1 MSHTDII
8 IITSTLLFASTFGV
22 YAAIR
27 VINRHTR
34 PPVNSLEMPRA
45 IELVDYIE
53 PNQPPLVHTNLDLL
67 EAEFPIYERISN
79 YIPYSGTVPSQWSA
93 NPPSYQTTNSWY
105 INSCLENSINLDYFI
120 ILLFFLILIL
130 IFKLRYKFLTY
141 LTPF

>member
-34 PPVNSLEMPRA
+34 PPVNSLEIPRA

-53 PNQPPLVHTNLDLL
+53 PNQPQQIHNYLDLL
-67 EAEFPIYERISN
+67 EPQFPIYERFPN
-79 YIPYSGTVPSQWSA
+79 YIPYSGRVPSQWSGI
-93 NPPSYQTTNSWY
+93 PPSYQIIDRWY